1 MSKRKTMTVP
11 EAAEV
16 LGISRNHAYEAAARG
31 EIPSIRIG
39 KRIVVPIDALNR
51 MIAAASQDAVAS

>member
-1 MSKRKTMTVP
+1 MSERKTMTVP
-11 EAAEV
+11 EAAKV
-16 LGISRNHAYEAAARG
+16 LGISRNHAYESAARG

-51 MIAAASQDAVAS
+51 MIEAASHDAVAS